1 MDFSN
6 HILPNS
12 NYISNKETSSFINSY
27 TTFSQN
33 KLLMIKNNEQEM
45 ENNNIINNNEDMI
58 DIQNFY
64 ESQQQCLEDKLVS
77 RRSHVSGNKKYSN
90 LSLNKVNSTSI
101 SRRESKK
108 AVNQENKE
116 KTEVEKNDFYK
127 KKENLKKNV
136 SNQDNNKY
144 DKYTLCSNTLISN
157 EKMKKSID
165 STVKQSIT
173 FCDKSPNSNKSLT
186 ESHIS
191 KMNEKTKGNNKLVND
206 NFNKIKNIY
215 RSKTIEKVHNHKKNT
230 DKSIKED
237 NIKVRLKLNNKEIE
251 EVVILDTKPVT
262 SYSKTNHIKERQH
275 EHQKHKLS
283 YIKEFKKSSDQLKIP
298 RNLSFLNQKGQAID
312 TSIIS
317 PNYTNQSTNIHN
329 KSTHIANSSSMNY
342 NTNNLSTIKNNI
354 LLNLPS
360 SYIKSPSNTNNIN
373 TLLNI
378 NNQTKTSISPMK
390 RMNDSQI
397 NLNDKEKRERER
409 ENPNEIIRNY
419 NFNVFRKKAGEKNLV
434 MDSIFSHK
442 KEEDK
447 KMQKDQKIKIVTKEV
462 KEKKKEMNAEKLMT
476 QPNKKTSSNTVN
488 FSKIH
493 EKSFNDDDKINLTD
507 LNYTPKY
514 NHTNNLLKEEMFD
527 EKSILNSNDNYS
539 KDLNISYNKNS
550 HGLKINSSVN
560 NSKFKKTT
568 IYERTQRWKEESELK
583 IKAKKEGEKDKD
595 IEECTFKPKV
605 LEETNRIILIK
616 SGKYD
621 ENLHIFD
628 RNMIWK
634 RGVDKEIQNKS
645 LIQERKLYQECLFEP
660 QTSMSGYK
668 INTNETSSSILEKRN
683 KNDYVYNKSI
693 EWKNKVEN
701 KRRQKDLENIEKRI
715 KDSVQYISN
724 SKDKTKNQKINKEEK
739 LKTDRY
745 IILEKIEKNKI
756 LINKEVRDMEELLS
770 SLKNTVDENQN
781 FIHNLEENIYVIKK

>member
-6 HILPNS
+6 HALPHS
-12 NYISNKETSSFINSY
+12 NYISNKETSSFINNY

-45 ENNNIINNNEDMI
+45 ENNNISNNEDII

-64 ESQQQCLEDKLVS
+64 ESQQQCLEDKLIS

-108 AVNQENKE
+108 GVNQVNKE
-116 KTEVEKNDFYK
+116 KTEIEKSEFHK
-127 KKENLKKNV
+127 KKENIKKNV
-136 SNQDNNKY
+136 SNQDNNKN
-144 DKYTLCSNTLISN
+144 DKYILCNNTLISN

-186 ESHIS
+186 ESHIF
-191 KMNEKTKGNNKLVND
+191 KLKEKTRLNNKLINND
-206 NFNKIKNIY
+206 KFNKIKNIY
-215 RSKTIEKVHNHKKNT
+215 RSKTIEKVHYHNKNT
-230 DKSIKED
+230 VKSIKED

-262 SYSKTNHIKERQH
+262 SYSKTNQIKERQL
-275 EHQKHKLS
+275 EHQQHKLS
-283 YIKEFKKSSDQLKIP
+283 YIKEYKKSSDPLNFP
-298 RNLSFLNQKGQAID
+298 RNLSFLNNKGQTID
-312 TSIIS
+312 TSLIS

-373 TLLNI
+373 TLLN
-378 NNQTKTSISPMK
+378 NNQTKASISPMK
-390 RMNDSQI
+390 KMNDSQV
-397 NLNDKEKRERER
+397 NLNDKEKREK

-434 MDSIFSHK
+434 MESIFSHK

-462 KEKKKEMNAEKLMT
+462 KDKKKEGTMNNEKSMT

-514 NHTNNLLKEEMFD
+514 NHTNNILKEEMFD
-527 EKSILNSNDNYS
+527 EKIILNSNDNYS

-550 HGLKINSSVN
+550 HGLKINSSVD
-560 NSKFKKTT
+560 NSKLKKTT

-595 IEECTFKPKV
+595 IEECTFKPKI

-660 QTSMSGYK
+660 QTSMFGYK
-668 INTNETSSSILEKRN
+668 INTNETSTSILERRN

-715 KDSVQYISN
+715 KDSVQYISK
-724 SKDKTKNQKINKEEK
+724 SKNKTKIQKTNEEER
-739 LKTDRY
+739 LKTD
-745 IILEKIEKNKI
+745 NK
-756 LINKEVRDMEELLS
+756 
-770 SLKNTVDENQN
+770 
-781 FIHNLEENIYVIKK
+781 